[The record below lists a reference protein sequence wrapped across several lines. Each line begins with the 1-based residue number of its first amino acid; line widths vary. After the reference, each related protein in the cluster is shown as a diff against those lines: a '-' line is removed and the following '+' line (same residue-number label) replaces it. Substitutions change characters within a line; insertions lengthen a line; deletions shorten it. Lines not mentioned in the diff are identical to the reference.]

1 MNILWIKDDITG
13 HLNKVRGVLRAL
25 AARRDLVISE
35 HNLAWRWSPVR
46 QVLPWLGNTAFTL
59 PLNCFLKSLPDPAG
73 IDLVISAGG
82 ATQWPNAALARAMGR
97 PNIFLG
103 SLRRMDTEHFT
114 LVASHD
120 APLDQPGFHRFDLIP
135 SMITPDGARNAA
147 EAAGI
152 TAGQDWGLLVGG
164 NGEGLCWET
173 GDYHSLVDRFIGQ
186 AGAAGRMIRIAT
198 SRRTPIAIE
207 RKIKHLAEESGILS
221 GASWFHEPD
230 AHTLPLIATM
240 GACSRL
246 CVTADS
252 MSMTHESVSSGRP
265 VIAVQPEQSASP
277 RLTSNLKRLEE
288 RGHITVQTP
297 AGLAVGDGRPD
308 CGWNLISGDPSA
320 PVADAVLTALAR
332 QSSNHP

>member
-1 MNILWIKDDITG
+1 MNILWIKDDIIG

-25 AARRDLVISE
+25 AVKRNISVVE
-35 HNLAWRWSPVR
+35 QNLAWRWSPVR
-46 QVLPWLGNTAFTL
+46 QVLPWFGDAAFL
-59 PLNCFLKSLPDPAG
+59 PPAACFLKSPPDTRG

-82 ATQWPNAALARAMGR
+82 ATQWPNAALSRAAGV

-103 SLRRMDTEHFT
+103 SLRRMNTAHFT

-120 APLDQPGFHRFDLIP
+120 APMDQPGFHRFDLIP

-164 NGEGLCWET
+164 NGEGLCWQT
-173 GDYHSLVDRFIGQ
+173 GDYYSLVDRFIGQ

-207 RKIKHLAEESGILS
+207 MKVKHRAEESGILS

-265 VIAVQPEQSASP
+265 VIVVQPEQSASP

-297 AGLAVGDGRPD
+297 VGLAVGDGRPV
-308 CGWNLISGDPSA
+308 CGWNQVGGDPSA
-320 PVADAVLTALAR
+320 PVADAILRALGREA
-332 QSSNHP
+332 PACY